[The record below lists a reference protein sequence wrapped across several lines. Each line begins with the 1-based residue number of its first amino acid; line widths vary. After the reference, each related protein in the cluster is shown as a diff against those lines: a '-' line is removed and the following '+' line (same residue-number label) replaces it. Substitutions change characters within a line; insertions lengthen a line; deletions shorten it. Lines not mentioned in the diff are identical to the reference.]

1 MPTALWEVV
10 QLCWAPDRMDR
21 PHISEVLGKI
31 RPSFQE
37 SSIRTGDVLALT
49 SPPNTL
55 DVDEF
60 KRRHPTIV
68 SLLYWSPT
76 FLLVLYFID
85 WVINFHTNID
95 DRHSY
100 YMKLILISRPIQ
112 ISIIV
117 QFLFAQAL
125 SNCIKQFSGWNLK
138 KERIRMFCC
147 TLFYFW
153 AVYTP
158 VWVAATPSYGA
169 LQALLYF
176 VLFVSFSYICDS
188 GYKY

>member
-1 MPTALWEVV
+1 MYTRDKPFPTIVNEYQVTTRVQRGERPPRPTHETGKYMPTTLWDVV

-37 SSIRTGDVLALT
+37 SSIRTGDVLALS

-60 KRRHPTIV
+60 KRRHPTLV

-76 FLLVLYFID
+76 FLIVLYFID
-85 WVINFHTNID
+85 WVINFHAYVD
-95 DRHSY
+95 DRYSY

-112 ISIIV
+112 ISIII

-125 SNCIKQFSGWNLK
+125 SNCIKQF
-138 KERIRMFCC
+138 
-147 TLFYFW
+147 
-153 AVYTP
+153 
-158 VWVAATPSYGA
+158 
-169 LQALLYF
+169 
-176 VLFVSFSYICDS
+176 
-188 GYKY
+188 